1 MNNILDGIRAEI
13 GAGNCCRSCSRDGCR
28 VSLRDVPRERV
39 VVDAD
44 KAFEA
49 HECRGRRCDFIL
61 FVLGGGGNLV
71 VVPIELKSGGVDVS
85 DALEQLQE
93 GAAFAERIVPKATGA
108 ACRPVLFSGGS
119 IHPADRRKLNRR
131 KIRFRGVD
139 VTVKTGRCDRPRN
152 LAGAVEILN
161 E

>member
-1 MNNILDGIRAEI
+1 MKAVLEGIRAEI

-28 VSLRDVPRERV
+28 VFLDDVPSERI

-44 KAFEA
+44 KAFKA
-49 HECRGRRCDFIL
+49 HGHCGKRCDFIL
-61 FVLGGGGNLV
+61 FVAGVGVKLV
-71 VVPIELKSGGVDVS
+71 VAPMELKSGRVNVS

-93 GAAFAERIVPKATGA
+93 GASFAERFVPVASEA
-108 ACRPVLFSGGS
+108 SCRPMLILGRTV
-119 IHPADRRKLNRR
+119 HPADRHKLNRA

-139 VTVKTGRCDRPRN
+139 ITVKTGRCDRPRN
-152 LAGAVEILN
+152 LAGALGILN